1 MHDLPTLA
9 GVFGLSAAKF
19 MMGVALGVGLRL
31 PFALQVASTGGGAV
45 VGIFVTA
52 YLGDGIR
59 ALARRKFPRKPKPQP
74 PEGEAPPKPPL
85 AVRVWDRW
93 GLTGLAIIGLGF
105 VVSRFG
111 LFLRAVGHKS
121 PGPPLPLGSAEIGV
135 GLVILGGLVVGGAA
149 WQHVRFCGNLSASE
163 RPERY
168 WAGFAVWVALAVSS
182 AAVVLAAYLVQT

>member
-93 GLTGLAIIGLGF
+93 GLTGLAIIGPITLG
-105 VVSRFG
+105 
-111 LFLRAVGHKS
+111 
-121 PGPPLPLGSAEIGV
+121 P
-135 GLVILGGLVVGGAA
+135 VI
-149 WQHVRFCGNLSASE
+149 
-163 RPERY
+163 
-168 WAGFAVWVALAVSS
+168 
-182 AAVVLAAYLVQT
+182 AVVTAISLGAPRSKVISLMTVTTLVWSVIFGAFSSLAPGLLPTSHPS